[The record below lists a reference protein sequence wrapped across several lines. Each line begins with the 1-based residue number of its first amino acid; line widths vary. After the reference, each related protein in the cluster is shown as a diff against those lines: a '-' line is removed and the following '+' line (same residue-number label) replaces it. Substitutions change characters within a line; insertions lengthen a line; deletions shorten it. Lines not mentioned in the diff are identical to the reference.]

1 MPYGDYVLHVMF
13 PVKADFCRNGFGSV
27 DSVTTYSC
35 TYPNDENDP
44 WGQAGEQN
52 ALLQCDQGLVI
63 RVNSATFG
71 KPTMDQCLTND
82 PQYHD
87 DTCGSTADLTADA
100 KAKCDGEES
109 CTYQGTSNIAGDPCY
124 GVHKH
129 TAIEYSC
136 VSN

>member
-1 MPYGDYVLHVMF
+1 MPYGDYVHHVMF

-35 TYPNDENDP
+35 TYPHDENDP

-82 PQYHD
+82 PQYHGV
-87 DTCGSTADLTADA
+87 TCGSTSDHTADA
-100 KAKCDGEES
+100 KAKCDGKES
-109 CTYQGTSNIAGDPCY
+109 
-124 GVHKH
+124 
-129 TAIEYSC
+129 
-136 VSN
+136 